1 MQIEITNKFRKQVEK
16 HANKRI
22 KLNLF
27 NLIQKVKL
35 ATELSDIS
43 NLKKLKGHKN
53 IYRIRMG
60 NYRIGLVLN
69 DKTVIFAA
77 FDHRSD
83 IYKYFP

>member
-16 HANKRI
+16 HTNKR
-22 KLNLF
+22 LRLSLHNL
-27 NLIQKVKL
+27 LQKVVL
-35 ATELSDIS
+35 AESLSDIS

-53 IYRIRMG
+53 IFRIRMG
-60 NYRIGLVLN
+60 NYRIGIVLN